1 MMNKKEENYM
11 INKELSE
18 TLTELNEVF
27 NNTSIDVIKRI
38 PKTFLQFVAE
48 NVSDT
53 YEFKYDKTKSLKEQ
67 NLKPKTKGLIALVYR
82 DFICN
87 NEEKQIYNEKVSNVL
102 KEIELEKREKYN
114 PDNLFKNEN
123 KIKEDSGVLNEVNL
137 VEVKDNFLYKLI
149 KKVKSILFT
158 KK

>member
-1 MMNKKEENYM
+1 M

>member
-1 MMNKKEENYM
+1 M

-38 PKTFLQFVAE
+38 PKTFLQFIAD

-67 NLKPKTKGLIALVYR
+67 NLKPRTKGLIALVYR

-123 KIKEDSGVLNEVNL
+123 KIKEDSEVLNEVNL

>member
-1 MMNKKEENYM
+1 M

-38 PKTFLQFVAE
+38 PKTFLQFIAE

-123 KIKEDSGVLNEVNL
+123 KIKEDSEVLNEVNL

>member
-1 MMNKKEENYM
+1 M

-67 NLKPKTKGLIALVYR
+67 NLKPRTKGLIALVYR

-123 KIKEDSGVLNEVNL
+123 KIKEDSEVLNEVNL

>member
-1 MMNKKEENYM
+1 M

-123 KIKEDSGVLNEVNL
+123 KIKEDSEVLNEVNL